1 MPSQRYFYA
10 GLSPLRPKTQ
20 RPRDAP
26 SARIIR
32 INMSWI
38 NMTKSASINGPYSL
52 VARRVGTTA
61 DNPECD
67 YSTLPKS
74 VAFMRVLRG
83 FTYLQGL

>member
-1 MPSQRYFYA
+1 
-10 GLSPLRPKTQ
+10 
-20 RPRDAP
+20 
-26 SARIIR
+26 
-32 INMSWI
+32 
-38 NMTKSASINGPYSL
+38 MTKSASINGPYGL